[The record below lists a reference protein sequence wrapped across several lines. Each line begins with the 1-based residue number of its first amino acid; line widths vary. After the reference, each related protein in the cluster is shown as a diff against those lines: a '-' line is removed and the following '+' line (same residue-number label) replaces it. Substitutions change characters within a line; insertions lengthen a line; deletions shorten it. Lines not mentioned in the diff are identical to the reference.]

1 MSAKRIAAF
10 MPRLRTPDPPGHDV
24 PAELAFS
31 PQWTYLRNILD
42 TRSFILEYQEPVS
55 EFWFCA
61 MAVDDG

>member
-1 MSAKRIAAF
+1 
-10 MPRLRTPDPPGHDV
+10 
-24 PAELAFS
+24 
-31 PQWTYLRNILD
+31 LD